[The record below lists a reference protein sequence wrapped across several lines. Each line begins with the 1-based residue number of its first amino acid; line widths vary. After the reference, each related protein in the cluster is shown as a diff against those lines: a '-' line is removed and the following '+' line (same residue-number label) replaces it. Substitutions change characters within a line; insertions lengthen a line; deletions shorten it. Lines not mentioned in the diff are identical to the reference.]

1 MQQSNLAF
9 LGCSSVRV
17 VFSRCFR
24 GNLKTRFQISFESL
38 SSINYLVKQFGL
50 SDATE
55 RLSLF
60 RLWLCENF
68 KTLFQILQA
77 FRSSLNL
84 TPSRSSEAFSS
95 IGRRYES
102 PMEIF
107 SFPLSMLPVFIYQ
120 TCHARGH
127 TSREKFPVDG
137 CPWLFYLLGL
147 FQTSWYCPAKLA
159 RLQHDTCTT
168 WFQTSY
174 LIQSNR
180 TAVAENKTQK
190 YRNGLANF

>member
-1 MQQSNLAF
+1 MQQSSLAF
-9 LGCSSVRV
+9 LGCGSVRV
-17 VFSRCFR
+17 IFSRCFR
-24 GNLKTRFQISFESL
+24 GNLKTRFQILFESL

-77 FRSSLNL
+77 FRPSLNL
-84 TPSRSSEAFSS
+84 TPSKSSKAFSS

-102 PMEIF
+102 PMEF
-107 SFPLSMLPVFIYQ
+107 FNFFLPCLQLSSYQ
-120 TCHARGH
+120 ACHARGH

-137 CPWLFYLLGL
+137 CPGLFYLLGL
-147 FQTSWYCPAKLA
+147 FQMSCYCSAKLA
-159 RLQHDTCTT
+159 RLQQDTGTT
-168 WFQTSY
+168 WFQTSN